1 MIDKIK
7 QFIKFGLV
15 GVSNTLISY
24 VVYIVLVYL
33 GMHYIIANII
43 GFTVSVF
50 NAYYWNNRFVFKAK
64 EGERRIWWKILGKT
78 FMSYAGT
85 GVILSNILL
94 VVCID
99 LIGISEVIAPIIILL
114 ITIPLNYIMNKY
126 WAFAKG
132 HN

>member
-1 MIDKIK
+1 MFPINSIIK
-7 QFIKFGLV
+7 QKIL
-15 GVSNTLISY
+15 NTINEEYSLFSTELI
-24 VVYIVLVYL
+24 LFFAK
-33 GMHYIIANII
+33 YIIANII

-78 FMSYAGT
+78 FMYYAGT